1 MRKSLMVVGAVAVLL
16 TAGAA
21 RAHDPREL
29 VPMAPAL
36 QQDMV
41 NTMQDH
47 LIVLDTILSHLAT
60 ERYVAAA
67 KLAEQRLT
75 IAPYDPAEAARL
87 LAAMPPPM
95 LEAETGL
102 RHAALR
108 LAAAARRADT
118 QRNYAAMTEVVG
130 ALSDVTAACT
140 GCHAHYRIR

>member
-16 TAGAA
+16 GAGAA
-21 RAHDPREL
+21 RAQDPREL
-29 VPMAPAL
+29 VPMSREM

-47 LIVLDTILSHLAT
+47 LVVLDTILSDLAT
-60 ERYVAAA
+60 ERYAAAA

-75 IAPYDPAEAARL
+75 VAPYNSAEAARL
-87 LAAMPPPM
+87 IAAMPPPM
-95 LEAETGL
+95 QEAETGL
-102 RHAALR
+102 RHAATH

-118 QRNYAAMTEVVG
+118 QRTYAAMTDVVA

-140 GCHAHYRIR
+140 GCHGHYRIR